1 MIKKLMVVVLLF
13 SSVFAYSIPKEEISK
28 YFTKEEIREQYE
40 FFLDQIVF
48 RFELGV
54 EHNLFYAC
62 NNWRKAVVFADVLNP
77 DTLVTDINLIVLV
90 DILNNHDYSDET
102 KEDIQNKLS
111 HFQTN
116 CQPHV
121 YPAP

>member
-1 MIKKLMVVVLLF
+1 MIKKLMLVILLF
-13 SSVFAYSIPKEEISK
+13 SSSSVFAYSSSFFSH
-28 YFTKEEIREQYE
+28 FTKEEIRDQYN
-40 FFLDQIVF
+40 FFLNQIVF

-77 DTLVTDINLIVLV
+77 DTKVDDINLIVLV
-90 DILNNHDYSDET
+90 DILNNHDYSSEV
-102 KEDIQNKLS
+102 KSAIQNKLS
-111 HFQTN
+111 YFQTN

-121 YPAP
+121 YPAS